1 MSLGLVSAGV
11 SALASIAG
19 GISARRTARLNAF
32 NLGTERVLNEAE
44 ATQQSN
50 MRMEAYR
57 SNLSSNIATFAA
69 AGREVGLDRSVG
81 AFLGKQKEVVGED
94 IKNMEFMKM
103 MRSMKLTS
111 QAHAAVREGRD
122 AQTASYINA
131 FTTMADGISKFNS
144 TKIPPTT

>member
-1 MSLGLVSAGV
+1 MSLGLISAGV

-44 ATQQSN
+44 ATQKSN

-69 AGREVGLDRSVG
+69 AGRDVGLDRSVN

-111 QAHAAVREGRD
+111 QAFAAEREGKD
-122 AQTASYINA
+122 AQRAGFINA
-131 FTTMADGISKFNS
+131 FTTMADGITKFNA
-144 TKIPPTT
+144 TKIPKV